1 MAIRIFTNLTSLN
14 AQRILGINNDRL
26 AQSIERVSS
35 GLRINRAS
43 DDPGGLAIAES
54 LRSDIRVL
62 RQGLRNLNDGL
73 SVVNV
78 MESALNEQTDMVIRM
93 RELAAQ
99 AASGTITAPER
110 ASLQLEVNAL
120 VLEINRQ
127 ALATEF
133 NGQNLLDRSLTSLI
147 VHFGT
152 DASANS
158 QLDIVAASGL
168 PSSAVDMAFILSGT
182 STPFVGEQ
190 TANFGGSITAG
201 TDLTG
206 LGGATFTASISVD
219 GVAVPISID
228 NSGGAADDFAGLITE
243 LNDPA
248 NLGTAATASITA
260 GGNILITSSATGATA
275 SITITDGTVPATA
288 LFANTAGFVGFNT
301 PIIGLDI
308 SSSATAA
315 QTAVASLDTALDS
328 LTTVRAGV
336 AATQNRLTRILPGQA
351 ILVENLTAA
360 ESQIRDADIAE
371 EVALLARNQILVET
385 ATAMVAQAN
394 IIPEQVLKLLPSI

>member
-78 MESALNEQTDMVIRM
+78 MEAALNEQTDMVIRM

-99 AASGTITAPER
+99 AASGTVGPSER
-110 ASLQLEVNAL
+110 DSLQLEVNAL

-127 ALATEF
+127 ASATEF
-133 NGQNLLDRSLTSLI
+133 NGQNLLDGSLTSLI
-147 VHFGT
+147 VHFGL
-152 DASANS
+152 DATANS
-158 QLDIVAASGL
+158 QLDIVAAAGL

-182 STPFVGEQ
+182 STPFAVGQ
-190 TANFGGSITAG
+190 SVDYGGTIVGADPLVLPAGAYTA
-201 TDLTG
+201 D
-206 LGGATFTASISVD
+206 ISVD
-219 GVAVPISID
+219 GNVANISVLNTDVTTFTTLVSEIQAD
-228 NSGGAADDFAGLITE
+228 LDTDLGAGAALVDIVNGNIVVTSLASGS
-243 LNDPA
+243 
-248 NLGTAATASITA
+248 TASVSITD
-260 GGNILITSSATGATA
+260 TGAN
-275 SITITDGTVPATA
+275 P
-288 LFANTAGFVGFNT
+288 LFASVPGFVSIQQSFV
-301 PIIGLDI
+301 GLDI
-308 SSSATAA
+308 STANAA
-315 QTAVASLDTALDS
+315 QAAVASLDTALDS
-328 LTTVRAGV
+328 LTMVRAGV
-336 AATQNRLTRILPGQA
+336 AATQNRLTRILPSQA

-371 EVALLARNQILVET
+371 EIALLARNQILVET